1 MPKQSS
7 RQQEI
12 GDLFK
17 SSYNTTST
25 GASTSTEN
33 NRSTTQ
39 ESNASSARQQ
49 EIAGLWGNRQ
59 VYTQPTTN
67 TANHNTPT
75 TPKTTKQSEN
85 MSVYLNAVYDD
96 SAPTTSVQLKTQLDS
111 GEITQDEIIARH
123 AAAADYRENHFLTS
137 TDGATVED
145 LFMQGYTE
153 EQVDQ

>member
-1 MPKQSS
+1 MAKQSS
-7 RQQEI
+7 RQKEI

-33 NRSTTQ
+33 NRSITQ
-39 ESNASSARQQ
+39 ETNASSARQQ

-75 TPKTTKQSEN
+75 TPKTTQTYQPPSQDVHIMALGAGEYKTTKADEA
-85 MSVYLNAVYDD
+85 VNAAIGYGVASFKKLLSD
-96 SAPTTSVQLKTQLDS
+96 AARPT
-111 GEITQDEIIARH
+111 GELTMGESLQAAEKGISQQVRH
-123 AAAADYRENHFLTS
+123 MRS
-137 TDGATVED
+137 
-145 LFMQGYTE
+145 
-153 EQVDQ
+153 